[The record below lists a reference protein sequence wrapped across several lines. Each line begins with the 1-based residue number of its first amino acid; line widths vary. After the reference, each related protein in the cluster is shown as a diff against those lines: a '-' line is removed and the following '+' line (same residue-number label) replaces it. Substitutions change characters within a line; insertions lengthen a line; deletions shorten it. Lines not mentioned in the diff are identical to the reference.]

1 MKTLIELTS
10 QMIWKSQIDDRIE
23 EATDLEL
30 VRGAD
35 GWMTHHLKLLRTELE
50 GIENAENKRKN

>member
-1 MKTLIELTS
+1 
-10 QMIWKSQIDDRIE
+10 MIWKSQIDDRIE

-50 GIENAENKRKN
+50 GIENAKNKRKN